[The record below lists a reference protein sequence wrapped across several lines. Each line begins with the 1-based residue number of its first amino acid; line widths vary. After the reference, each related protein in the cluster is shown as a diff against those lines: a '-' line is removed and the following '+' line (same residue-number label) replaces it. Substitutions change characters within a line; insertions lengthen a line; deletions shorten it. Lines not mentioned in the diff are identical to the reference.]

1 MRQTSAEQKEYRP
14 AMARVV
20 GVDLPREKR
29 LEIALTY
36 IYGIGRTRAVQTLQE
51 TGLNPDLR
59 VRDMSDDDVAKLRD
73 WIEANYKVE
82 GDLRREVAQDIRRKI
97 EIGCYQGIRHRRGL
111 PVHGQRT
118 KTNARTRKGPK
129 KTIAGKK
136 KAGKK

>member
-1 MRQTSAEQKEYRP
+1 
-14 AMARVV
+14 MARIA

-36 IYGIGRTRAVQTLQE
+36 VYGMGRTRAKETLE
-51 TGLNPDLR
+51 ATGVSPDLR
-59 VRDMSDDDVAKLRD
+59 VKDMTDSDLVALRD
-73 WIEANYKVE
+73 HIDANYKVE
-82 GDLRREVAQDIRRKI
+82 GDLRREVAADIRRKV

-129 KTIAGKK
+129 RTVAGKK
-136 KAGKK
+136 KAK